1 MVRSAHFQYCKR
13 IKPLIVPKRIGT
25 EASFLIWVSALRIG
39 RTSAVR
45 YISAHLLCGR
55 RPGTRLLAGDRIEKA
70 RCDVLDAHARPPL
83 GKGLEP
89 TISGSDLFVSPEVS
103 CVQQLLVV
111 RRAHSQ
117 LVPIPPSKER
127 SDKFV
132 DSADGAALFDALAW
146 IGRRRG

>member
-1 MVRSAHFQYCKR
+1 VDDVQELGYLQATGLKR
-13 IKPLIVPKRIGT
+13 QDAMYSMPMHAPL
-25 EASFLIWVSALRIG
+25 A
-39 RTSAVR
+39 
-45 YISAHLLCGR
+45 
-55 RPGTRLLAGDRIEKA
+55 
-70 RCDVLDAHARPPL
+70 
-83 GKGLEP
+83 KGLEP
-89 TISGSDLFVSPEVS
+89 MISGSDLFVSPEVS
-103 CVQQLLVV
+103 CVHQLLVV